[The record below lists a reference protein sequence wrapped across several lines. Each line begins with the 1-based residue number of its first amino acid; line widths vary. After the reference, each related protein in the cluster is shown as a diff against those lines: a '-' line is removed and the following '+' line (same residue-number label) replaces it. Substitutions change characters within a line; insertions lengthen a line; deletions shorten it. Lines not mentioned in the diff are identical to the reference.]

1 MMQLT
6 LHQPYTLG
14 KCGFPGARAP
24 RSLKPILEPS
34 SFILFLPFFRLGIII
49 FGFYYFS
56 LRSLVLWKAG
66 FLDATR
72 LLSSPELSFLLNLPA
87 HRNTR
92 RSYSVH
98 RSPRAYQTS
107 SRSTRTGSLQVTH
120 ALRVLALVSGYLHV
134 AVSGKT
140 QLLIQEQS
148 IALGC
153 DGRLFFQDNR
163 KIKNKKYRLPFLPW
177 SSSFHVTR
185 RGFANVEWA
194 RFTCYYPPVP
204 KREVYTLKVPPN
216 SVTHSC
222 STGTR

>member
-24 RSLKPILEPS
+24 RSLQPILEPS

-49 FGFYYFS
+49 YGFYCFS

-66 FLDATR
+66 ILDATR

-98 RSPRAYQTS
+98 RSPRVYKTS

-134 AVSGKT
+134 AVSGET

-163 KIKNKKYRLPFLPW
+163 KIKYKNYRPFFPP
-177 SSSFHVTR
+177 SGR
-185 RGFANVEWA
+185 A
-194 RFTCYYPPVP
+194 RFT
-204 KREVYTLKVPPN
+204 
-216 SVTHSC
+216 
-222 STGTR
+222 